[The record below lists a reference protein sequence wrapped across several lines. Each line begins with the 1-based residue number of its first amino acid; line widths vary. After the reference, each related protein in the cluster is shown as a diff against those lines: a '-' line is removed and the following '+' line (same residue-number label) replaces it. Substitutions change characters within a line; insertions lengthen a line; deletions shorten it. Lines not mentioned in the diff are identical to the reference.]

1 MFSPSNPPRLVVV
14 DEDGTFLDLGG
25 EEFSR
30 ERFSRVF
37 AKMDKAGCRFAVATS
52 NQSFQVKDIFGS
64 LASQISLVTSNGAYV
79 ETDGELLSLSTLS
92 PAAVGRVV
100 EAHEKHPQIP
110 LAAVCADGAY
120 FETGANPDFAQSLA
134 IYSHQVKFVDSL
146 ADAAATKDV
155 MMYWSRMPAA
165 QQRDSMAQ
173 LQDALGGDIAV
184 VDSGVEDGWG
194 FFDLVQPGVSK
205 ATGARVLLD
214 HFGIDASQVM
224 AFGDADN
231 DIEMLELAGCG
242 VAMGNASDKVKAHAN
257 LVCAPCREQ
266 GVLRVLEDV
275 FGIENDG

>member
-1 MFSPSNPPRLVVV
+1 MFSPANPPRLVVV

-30 ERFSRVF
+30 PRFLRVF
-37 AKMDKAGCRFAVATS
+37 AKMQAAGCRFAVATS
-52 NQSFQVKDIFGS
+52 NQSFQVKDIFGD
-64 LASQISLVTSNGAYV
+64 LAAQISLVTSNGAYV
-79 ETDGELLSLSTLS
+79 ETDGKLLSLKTLS
-92 PAAVGRVV
+92 ADAVARVLA
-100 EAHEKHPQIP
+100 AHEKYPDIP
-110 LAAVCADGAY
+110 LAAVCANGAY
-120 FETGANPDFAQSLA
+120 FETSANPDFAQSLA
-134 IYSHQVKFVDSL
+134 IYSHQVRFVDGL
-146 ADAAATKDV
+146 ADATAATDV
-155 MMYWSRMPAA
+155 MMYWSRMPADA
-165 QQRDSMAQ
+165 QRESMAR
-173 LQDALGGDIAV
+173 LQDALGADIAV
-184 VDSGVEDGWG
+184 VDSGVEDDWG
-194 FFDLVQPGVSK
+194 YFDLVQPGVSK

-214 HFGIDASQVM
+214 HFGIDASQTM